1 MADTMREKLIELQK
15 ESVKNCVPGETCV
28 NCRYIAQTDCMER
41 LTADYM
47 VANGVTVQQWIP
59 ASEPPEDLGEYIV
72 MIKGAKRSTTL
83 WYHPMRETWE
93 ECGGLAPYPVTHW
106 MPLPTPPEGGDNH
119 E

>member
-47 VANGVTVQQWIP
+47 VANGVTVQKWIP
-59 ASEPPEDLGEYIV
+59 VSERLPEENTAVLTY
-72 MIKGAKRSTTL
+72 
-83 WYHPMRETWE
+83 RESGINVEFRWHRGWDNDEFTP
-93 ECGGLAPYPVTHW
+93 CPVTHW
-106 MPLPTPPEGGDNH
+106 MPLPTPPKE